1 MSAEVVTVRGMRR
14 ASGTAARLRAL
25 GRAELTLLRRN
36 KAAMFTALVLPLT
49 FTTAMK
55 STVDGLN
62 LKEAGLSPETV
73 LLPGTLGFVLLF
85 GIYANLVPA
94 YVVRRDELVLKRLRC
109 GELTDREILAGTALP
124 SLVIALVQC
133 LLVAAGAALVLD
145 VAAPEAPHLALAGVL
160 CGMVML
166 AALAAATAGVTR
178 SAEGAQLSVMP
189 LLMLSMAGSGL
200 VFPLEVLP
208 DRVAS
213 VCEVLPLTPVVGL
226 IRAGWTGASGQTLGQ
241 LVTAMVWT
249 GVAVFAVRRWFRWEP
264 RQ

>member
-1 MSAEVVTVRGMRR
+1 MSAEILTARGAQR

-36 KAAMFTALVLPLT
+36 KVALFTTLVLPLT

-62 LKEAGLSPETV
+62 LKDAGLSPGTV
-73 LLPGTLGFVLLF
+73 LLPGALGFVLLF
-85 GIYANLVPA
+85 GVYSHLVPA

-109 GELTDREILAGTALP
+109 GELTDQEILAGTALP
-124 SLVIALVQC
+124 SVVIALVQC

-145 VAAPEAPHLALAGVL
+145 VAPPEAPHLALAGVL
-160 CGMVML
+160 FGTVML
-166 AALAAATAGVTR
+166 VALAAATAGVTR

-208 DRVAS
+208 DRIAS
-213 VCEVLPLTPVVGL
+213 ACEVLPLTPVVGL
-226 IRAGWTGASGQTLGQ
+226 IRAGWTGGSGQTLAQ
-241 LVTAMVWT
+241 LGTAVVWT

-264 RQ
+264 RR